1 MTAGMGGIGGT
12 TELGGLGGTPKMGGS
27 EGPPGLR
34 GSEGSPALGARRCRP
49 AGGAAP
55 AAPRPAG
62 RGRCRAGAAC
72 SAHPSPS
79 LPSLLPCSYLSPPF
93 PLYFHYSYPAFVF
106 LPFLRG
112 CVPWLPSLPWSCTR
126 LSLPCSPS
134 CPAPCVSSVYPGVFL
149 CSSPRHSALPLC
161 SSLHEME
168 LNNCTGADFSVPA
181 ICPCVEAPL
190 LLWYFGCIRAANTRT
205 ITKLWISA
213 CAFLDHNEI

>member
-1 MTAGMGGIGGT
+1 
-12 TELGGLGGTPKMGGS
+12 MGGS

-79 LPSLLPCSYLSPPF
+79 LPFPPSF
-93 PLYFHYSYPAFVF
+93 PAPTF
-106 LPFLRG
+106 LCLFPFIFIT
-112 CVPWLPSLPWSCTR
+112 VTLPSLFFLSFGGACRGCR
-126 LSLPCSPS
+126 LSPGVARVSR
-134 CPAPCVSSVYPGVFL
+134 CPALPLVLLPVVSSVYPGVFL

>member
-79 LPSLLPCSYLSPPF
+79 LPFPPSFPAPTFLRLFPFIFITVTLPSFFFLSFGGACRGCRLSPGVARV
-93 PLYFHYSYPAFVF
+93 S
-106 LPFLRG
+106 R
-112 CVPWLPSLPWSCTR
+112 
-126 LSLPCSPS
+126 
-134 CPAPCVSSVYPGVFL
+134 CP
-149 CSSPRHSALPLC
+149 ALPLVLLPVSALC
-161 SSLHEME
+161 ILA
-168 LNNCTGADFSVPA
+168 CFSVPLPGTQPSL
-181 ICPCVEAPL
+181 C
-190 LLWYFGCIRAANTRT
+190 AALSM
-205 ITKLWISA
+205 KWS
-213 CAFLDHNEI
+213 